1 MFGGAYKKEL
11 ESKNEAL
18 VQENERANREVAKRF
33 GDGEIKRRQR
43 AKYAKNR

>member
-18 VQENERANREVAKRF
+18 VQENESLKEQIERL
-33 GDGEIKRRQR
+33 
-43 AKYAKNR
+43 